1 MNRFD
6 QINENLLNLQKLN
19 ELPAKYVGY
28 KSVLPSQFEYHNI
41 ENGEQEKIAKE
52 IGNQKLLIIAIATIA
67 FGASSLLAFITE
79 NTVLGIVILLITAV
93 LLYLLISTIT
103 SKPKVAFGKA
113 VWKNWDYARTNGR
126 IGNNKIYYVSVIN
139 DDGPEKLICS
149 RIQTTKA
156 DYDRIEEGTPILVIK
171 KGTIYHA
178 SVYDK

>member
-6 QINENLLNLQKLN
+6 KINENLSNLQKLN
-19 ELPAKYVGY
+19 ELPAKYADY

-41 ENGEQEKIAKE
+41 ENEEQEKIAKE

-79 NTVLGIVILLITAV
+79 KTVLAIVILLITAV

-113 VWKNWDYARTNGR
+113 VWKNWDYAHTNGR
-126 IGNNKIYYVSVIN
+126 MGNNKIYYVSVIN
-139 DDGPEKLICS
+139 DDGPEKLVCS

-171 KGTIYHA
+171 KGTVYHA